1 MTAQTNTTQEI
12 PEIIPPGLD
21 VLYSPL
27 GLLLILALGL
37 LAFAKFAE
45 DRGGSEK
52 LARAKWAGGKERRF
66 ARKLACKQIAQR
78 KHNQVSLF
86 IGTPKGTRIEVF
98 ERKRIV
104 YLPEDPSKLYLPDAQ
119 RGILVCGGPG
129 SGKTFSMINPLVKS
143 AILQGAP
150 LIVYDFKYAR
160 QESATAGAK
169 GQAPKLGGYAANHGY
184 DVSIFAP
191 GFQESC
197 IANPLDFL
205 SSNTDAEMARQLAIV
220 MNKNFKLVAGESSD
234 GGFFSNAG
242 DQLAQA
248 IFMLAKGTAFPD
260 IMMCYSIL
268 KLQDLVKR
276 LGTAKLNPWVAA
288 SFSQFLSVAGSPETA
303 SSIVGTANG
312 LFSRFMTP
320 SATSAFCGTTTMPLD
335 LKGRQMVVFG
345 LNKEKRDV
353 IAPLLTSILHLLVTR
368 NVAGKRS
375 EPLVLVIDEL
385 PTLYLPALVD
395 WLNQNREDGL
405 ITILGFQNISQLE
418 EAYGKE
424 TTNAIF
430 GGCATKAF
438 FNPQDDVAAKRFSD
452 FLGNEEIKYKQRS
465 RSSGQGGGSTT
476 LADQNSTRTLF
487 EINQFNSL
495 PTGKAIIVSPG
506 FRSKEIVGLPLF
518 EKIKIP
524 KVDIDSEKTSV
535 SKWYEIQQ
543 QLIKQLNLQDRTE
556 EDLIMRQKNAEELLP
571 KKEANQDTLKKID
584 NFGKRSPNNND
595 NKVSKSTKQSNPK
608 RKSNKKIDDTTVRE
622 SLEFIGKL

>member
-1 MTAQTNTTQEI
+1 MTAQTNAATQEI
-12 PEIIPPGLD
+12 SNEILPPGLD
-21 VLYSPL
+21 ILYSPL
-27 GLLLILALGL
+27 GLLLLLALGV

-45 DRGGSEK
+45 GRGGSDK
-52 LARAKWAGGKERRF
+52 LARAKWAGGKERKF
-66 ARKLACKQIAQR
+66 ARKLACKQIKER
-78 KHNQVSLF
+78 KHNRVSLF
-86 IGTPKGTRIEVF
+86 VGSPKGTRIEVV
-98 ERKRIV
+98 ERRKIT
-104 YLPEDPSKLYLPDAQ
+104 YLPEDASRIYLPEAQ

-129 SGKTFSMINPLVKS
+129 SGKTFSMVNPLVRS
-143 AILQGAP
+143 AILQGFP
-150 LIVYDFKYAR
+150 IILYDFKYAT
-160 QESATAGAK
+160 QESPTAGAK
-169 GQAPKLGGYAANHGY
+169 GQAPKLAGYAAERDYN
-184 DVSIFAP
+184 VNIFAP
-191 GFQESC
+191 GFSESC

-205 SSNTDAEMARQLAIV
+205 TSHTDAEMARQLAVV
-220 MNKNFKLVAGESSD
+220 MNKNFKLVGGESSD

-248 IFMLAKGTAFPD
+248 IFMMAKGTCFPD
-260 IMMCYSIL
+260 IMMCYAIL
-268 KLQDLVKR
+268 KLKDLINR
-276 LGTAKLNPWVAA
+276 LENIELNPWIKA

-320 SATSAFCGTTTMPLD
+320 SAVSAFCGTTTMPLD
-335 LKGRQMVVFG
+335 LKGRQMTVFG

-405 ITILGFQNISQLE
+405 ITILGLQNLSQLE

-438 FNPQDDVAAKRFSD
+438 FNPQDDVAAERFSK

-465 RSSGQGGGSTT
+465 RSSGKGGASTS
-476 LADQNSTRTLF
+476 LADQNNTRSLF

-495 PTGKAIIVSPG
+495 PEGKAVIINPG
-506 FRSKEIVGLPLF
+506 FRSGQTIGLPLLQ
-518 EKIKIP
+518 KIKIP
-524 KVDIDSEKTSV
+524 KIDIDSDKFSV
-535 SKWYEIQQ
+535 SKWYEVQQ
-543 QLIKQLNLQDRTE
+543 ELAEKFNLQDRNDK
-556 EDLIMRQKNAEELLP
+556 DLTIREKEADKLLP
-571 KKEANQDTLKKID
+571 
-584 NFGKRSPNNND
+584 
-595 NKVSKSTKQSNPK
+595 SKDIAIKSKYEKQLQS
-608 RKSNKKIDDTTVRE
+608 I
-622 SLEFIGKL
+622 

>member
-1 MTAQTNTTQEI
+1 MTARTNTAETQLSKQVSGDQ
-12 PEIIPPGLD
+12 IIPPGLD
-21 VLYSPL
+21 ALYSPI
-27 GLLLILALGL
+27 GFMLLLALGA

-45 DRGGSEK
+45 GRGGSDK
-52 LARAKWAGGKERRF
+52 LARARWAGAKERRF

-78 KHNQVSLF
+78 KHNRVSLF
-86 IGTPKGTRIEVF
+86 VGTPKGTRIEVF
-98 ERKRIV
+98 ERRKIV
-104 YLPEDPSKLYLPDAQ
+104 YLPEDPSRIYLPEAQ
-119 RGILVCGGPG
+119 RGILICGGPG
-129 SGKTFSMINPLVKS
+129 SGKTFSMINPLVRS
-143 AILQGAP
+143 AVLQGLP
-150 LIVYDFKYAR
+150 IILYDFKYAR

-169 GQAPKLGGYAANHGY
+169 GQAPKLGGFAANHGY

-220 MNKNFKLVAGESSD
+220 MNRNFKLVGGESSD

-248 IFMLAKGTAFPD
+248 IFMMARGTAFPD

-268 KLQDLVKR
+268 KLQDLIKR
-276 LGTAKLNPWVAA
+276 LETADLNPWVAA

-320 SATSAFCGTTTMPLD
+320 SAVSAFCGTTTMPLD

-353 IAPLLTSILHLLVTR
+353 ISPLLVSILHLLVTR

-375 EPLVLVIDEL
+375 EPLVLVLDEL

-405 ITILGFQNISQLE
+405 ITILGFQNLSQLE
-418 EAYGKE
+418 DSYGKE

-438 FNPQDDVAAKRFSD
+438 FNPQDDVAAERFSK

-476 LADQNSTRTLF
+476 LADQSNTRNLF
-487 EINQFNSL
+487 EVNQFNSL
-495 PTGKAIIVSPG
+495 PEGKAIIVNPG
-506 FRSKEIVGLPLF
+506 FRTRQTIGLPLL

-524 KVDIDSEKTSV
+524 SFDINSEKTSIK
-535 SKWYEIQQ
+535 KWYEIQQ
-543 QLIKQLNLQDRTE
+543 NLIKELNLQERTE
-556 EDLIMRQKNAEELLP
+556 QDLIIREEASEKILP
-571 KKEANQDTLKKID
+571 KKDATNEALEKID
-584 NFGKRSPNNND
+584 NIGKNLFKKSSTSTT
-595 NKVSKSTKQSNPK
+595 KAHKTKSKSAADKASERMN
-608 RKSNKKIDDTTVRE
+608 S
-622 SLEFIGKL
+622 F